1 MKLLMVVVA
10 LGLSMSANAG
20 LMDKIKIK
28 KAVAA
33 ADAKVHAEIS
43 AVKKACG
50 NKSLSLA
57 VNWDKWKSYKLNVSK
72 HESTINYVATV
83 IVNEV
88 LTTMKDACKDADYKE
103 VIGQVTKLDITGKDK
118 FSDMYMDFSYD
129 KGTLHVKVNGD
140 GYGSWKNKELF
151 MKSW

>member
-1 MKLLMVVVA
+1 MKLLTLVVA
-10 LGLSMSANAG
+10 LGLTVANAG
-20 LMDKIKIK
+20 MMDKIKIK

-33 ADAKVHAEIS
+33 GESKVQAEVAS
-43 AVKKACG
+43 VKSACG
-50 NKSLSLA
+50 NKSLS
-57 VNWDKWKSYKLNVSK
+57 VKVDWDKWNSYKLDVSK
-72 HESTINYVATV
+72 HENTLNYVSQV
-83 IVNEV
+83 IVNEIF
-88 LTTMKDACKDADYKE
+88 TTMKDACKDADYKG
-103 VIGQVTKLDITGKDK
+103 VIAQVNKIAITGKDN

>member
-1 MKLLMVVVA
+1 MKLFMLVLA
-10 LGLSMSANAG
+10 LGLSISVNAG

-33 ADAKVHAEIS
+33 AELKVQAEVAS
-43 AVKKACG
+43 VKKACG
-50 NKSLSLA
+50 NTSLSLD
-57 VNWDKWKSYKLNVSK
+57 VNWDKWNSYNLDVSK
-72 HESTINYVATV
+72 HETTINYVASV

-88 LTTMKDACKDADYKE
+88 LTTMKDACKDADFKE
-103 VIGQVTKLDITGKDK
+103 VIGQIKKVDITGKEK
-118 FSDMYMDFSYD
+118 FSEMYMAFSHD

-151 MKSW
+151 LKSW

>member
-1 MKLLMVVVA
+1 MKLLAVVLA
-10 LGLSMSANAG
+10 LGLTVANAG

-33 ADAKVHAEIS
+33 AEVKIEKAVP

-50 NKSLSLA
+50 NKKLA
-57 VNWDKWKSYKLNVSK
+57 VKIDWAKWGTYKLDTSK
-72 HESTINYVATV
+72 HEATIGYVATLV
-83 IVNEV
+83 VNEI
-88 LTTMKDACKDADYKE
+88 LNTMAEACKDADYKG
-103 VIGQVTKLDITGKDK
+103 VISGVKTLAITGKDNY
-118 FSDMYMDFSYD
+118 SDMYVDFSFA
-129 KGTLHVKVNGD
+129 KGTLTAKVNGD